1 MLESILFES
10 ERVIVRSFCQ
20 DDILIFLAYRQDKE
34 VERYQGWK
42 DYSLKEAQDF
52 VEWARNSSIASEK
65 TQLALV
71 LKESNTMFGD
81 IYLSFEETHID
92 LGYTC
97 ASSFQKKGYMTEI
110 LNVVLPQLLQTHKK
124 CIRTEIDVRNTES
137 IRLCER
143 LGFRHVEVVDSYL
156 TMEKCVS

>member
-52 VEWARNSSIASEK
+52 VEWAGKSSIASGK

-97 ASSFQKKGYMTEI
+97 ASAFQKKGYMTEI
-110 LNVVLPQLLQTHKK
+110 LNVVLPQLLQTYKK

-143 LGFRHVEVVDSYL
+143 LGFRHVEVVDAYL